1 MQSDRG
7 SVDIDG
13 FNLRYRIEGTGLP
26 TIVIGSTVEHPRTFS
41 SNLRE
46 RLQLIF
52 VDHRGFTKMP
62 DGVDPASV
70 DLTTIVEDIE
80 LVRQALGLSQF
91 AIAGHSGHSYMAL
104 EYAKKYPAHVSHVIM
119 ICIAPDLGP
128 QTTQTARVHWEESA
142 SPERK
147 AQLAENFRRMPDDQL
162 VRLPANERFIEADKR
177 IAPLKWYDFLFD
189 PSGLLVGIVRNEII
203 EHVWGKV
210 FSTIDITT
218 DLEEFDRPVFLAL
231 GRYDFLLGPPSLW
244 DTVSRRFKD
253 LTIRV
258 FERSGHVPQFEE
270 PELFDRELLAWMNN
284 SELEHRHRARTT

>member
-1 MQSDRG
+1 MQSDSG

-13 FNLRYRIEGTGLP
+13 FKLRYQFEGSGVP

-46 RLQLIF
+46 HLELIF
-52 VDHRGFTKMP
+52 VDHRGFTRLP

-80 LVRQALGLSQF
+80 RVRQALGLTQF
-91 AIAGHSGHSYMAL
+91 AIAGHSGNAYMAL
-104 EYAKKYPAHVSHVIM
+104 EYAKKYPAYVSHVIM

-128 QTTQTARVHWEESA
+128 QTTQTARRHWEESA

-147 AQLAENFRRMPDDQL
+147 AQLAENFRRTPDDKLAQL
-162 VRLPANERFIEADKR
+162 PTAERFIAADKR
-177 IAPLKWYDFLFD
+177 LAPLKWYDYLFD
-189 PSGLLVGIVRNEII
+189 PSELLVGIVRNAII
-203 EHVWGKV
+203 EHVWGTV
-210 FSTIDITT
+210 FLTVDITT
-218 DLEEFDRPVFLAL
+218 GLEEFDRPVFLAL

-244 DTVSRRFKD
+244 DRVSRHFKD

-258 FERSGHVPQFEE
+258 FEKSGHVPQFEE
-270 PELFDRELLAWMNN
+270 PELFDRELLKWMNK
-284 SELEHRHRARTT
+284 SVLQRHDRPS